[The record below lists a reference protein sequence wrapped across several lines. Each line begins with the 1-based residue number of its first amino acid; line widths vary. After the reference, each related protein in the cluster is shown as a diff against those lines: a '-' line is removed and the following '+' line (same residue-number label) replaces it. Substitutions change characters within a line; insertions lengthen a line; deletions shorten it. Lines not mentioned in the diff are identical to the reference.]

1 MMNNEF
7 FNSDLLKQFY
17 NLDGLDSVIL
27 TCDVDWAPDYAI
39 KSVID
44 LIGKYGFK
52 INIFATHK
60 SDVLLQEHSNV
71 NVGLHPDFTRP
82 SQKDWFD
89 KKILDLKNIYP
100 NSQGMRSHRNFFG
113 QNIADLAHKAGLK
126 YDVSSFLWNES
137 FCQAHIDYNGMVRFS
152 YFWEDGIHLDLGK
165 PFDVST
171 INLETPGLK
180 ILNIHP
186 ILFYLN
192 SNTEEHRRAVT
203 SRYTDLTV
211 APKNEID
218 KDINRKYG
226 IQNFY
231 KEILNYLKTKN
242 VTAYFLEELTDIK
255 LNTKTITSKVSS
267 GI

>member
-1 MMNNEF
+1 MINNYF
-7 FNSDLLKQFY
+7 SNDVLNQFY
-17 NLDGLDSVIL
+17 NLNGLDSVIL
-27 TCDVDWAPDYAI
+27 TCDVDWAPDYAV
-39 KSVID
+39 KSVIN
-44 LIGKYGFK
+44 LINKYGFK

-60 SDVLLQEHSNV
+60 SDVLLQEHGNV

-89 KKILDLKNIYP
+89 KKISDLKSIYA
-100 NSQGMRSHRNFFG
+100 NSKGMRSHRNFFG

-126 YDVSSFLWNES
+126 YDVSSFLWNQS

-165 PFDVST
+165 PFEIST

-192 SNTEEHRRAVT
+192 SATEEHRRGVT
-203 SRYTDLTV
+203 SRYTNLSV
-211 APKNEID
+211 APEDEID

-242 VTAYFLEELTDIK
+242 VTTYFLEELTDIK
-255 LNTKTITSKVSS
+255 LNSINLKVSV
-267 GI
+267 GN

>member
-1 MMNNEF
+1 MENKYFNNDPL
-7 FNSDLLKQFY
+7 SQFY
-17 NLDGLDSVIL
+17 NLNELDSVIL
-27 TCDVDWAPDYAI
+27 TCDVDWAPDYAV
-39 KSVID
+39 KSVIE

-60 SDVLLQEHSNV
+60 SEVLQQKFNHV

-89 KKILDLKNIYP
+89 KKILNLKEIYP
-100 NSQGMRSHRNFFG
+100 NSKGMRSHRNFFG
-113 QNIADLAHKAGLK
+113 QNIGDLAYQAGLK
-126 YDVSSFLWNES
+126 YDVSFFLWNEPY
-137 FCQAHIDYNGMVRFS
+137 CQAHIDYNGMVRFS
-152 YFWEDGIHLDLGK
+152 YFWEDGIHLDLNK
-165 PFDVST
+165 PFDVNS
-171 INLETPGLK
+171 INLDSPGLK

-192 SNTEEHRRAVT
+192 SDSEDHRRAVT
-203 SRYTDLTV
+203 SRYSNLTI
-211 APKNEID
+211 APKFEID
-218 KDINRKYG
+218 RDINRKYG

-242 VTAYFLEELTDIK
+242 VKTYFLEELTDIK
-255 LNTKTITSKVSS
+255 LNTNFSLPKMSS